1 MGVCCEAARIYEDG
15 CIPALLQ
22 RYVHG
27 LFWST
32 MDRFASRSSARLF
45 LAIIPDA
52 GTAERIHRLAGV
64 LKRAHKFDGKLIA
77 PERLHISLFFL
88 GGLPECHLLAA
99 REAATGVRTEPFE
112 VSFDRTASFRAGPGN
127 RPFVLIGENGLRRLE
142 SFRRMLGVALTR
154 SGLRRVANTTFMP
167 HVTLLYDARGA
178 DEYPIQPIIWT
189 VTEFVLI
196 QSMRGHNHLARWPLR
211 A

>member
-1 MGVCCEAARIYEDG
+1 
-15 CIPALLQ
+15 
-22 RYVHG
+22 
-27 LFWST
+27 
-32 MDRFASRSSARLF
+32 MDKFASSSSARLF
-45 LAIIPDA
+45 LAALPDA

-88 GGLPECHLLAA
+88 GGLPACHILAA
-99 REAATGVRTEPFE
+99 REAAAELRTEPFE
-112 VSFDRTASFRAGPGN
+112 VSFDRTASFRGRAGN

-142 SFRRMLGVALTR
+142 SFRRMLGAALTR
-154 SGLRRVANTTFMP
+154 SGLRRVANTNFTP
-167 HVTLLYDARGA
+167 HVTLLYDARSV
-178 DEYPIQPIIWT
+178 EEHPIQPVDWT

-196 QSMRGHNHLARWPLR
+196 RSMKGHAYLGRWPLR